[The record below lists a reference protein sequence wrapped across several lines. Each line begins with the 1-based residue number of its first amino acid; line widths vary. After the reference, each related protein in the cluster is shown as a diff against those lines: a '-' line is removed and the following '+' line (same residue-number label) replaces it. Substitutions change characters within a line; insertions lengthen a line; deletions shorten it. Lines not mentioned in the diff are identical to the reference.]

1 MNAGESEVLPR
12 RRVDRDPDAG
22 FDAGAMPQ
30 PSHIYAST
38 LDRRDRRWR
47 PQRTAW
53 TATLP
58 WIAALGAL
66 LALGGALLLG

>member
-1 MNAGESEVLPR
+1 
-12 RRVDRDPDAG
+12 
-22 FDAGAMPQ
+22 MPQ

-38 LDRRDRRWR
+38 LDRRHRRWR
-47 PQRTAW
+47 GRRTVWPAAI
-53 TATLP
+53 T

>member
-1 MNAGESEVLPR
+1 MPR
-12 RRVDRDPDAG
+12 
-22 FDAGAMPQ
+22 

-47 PQRTAW
+47 RRRTVWPA
-53 TATLP
+53 ALP

-66 LALGGALLLG
+66 LALCGALLLG

>member
-1 MNAGESEVLPR
+1 VPE
-12 RRVDRDPDAG
+12 
-22 FDAGAMPQ
+22 FDAWAMPQ

-38 LDRRDRRWR
+38 LDRRDRRWGR
-47 PQRTAW
+47 RRAAW
-53 TATLP
+53 PAALP

>member
-1 MNAGESEVLPR
+1 
-12 RRVDRDPDAG
+12 
-22 FDAGAMPQ
+22 MPQ

-47 PQRTAW
+47 RRRAAW
-53 TATLP
+53 AAAL